1 MGDLIEQK
9 REDLLS
15 GINEHL
21 VQTGDVSGYHP
32 DHVRAS
38 VTRARE
44 QLLDDGDTATT

>member
-1 MGDLIEQK
+1 MGDLIKQK

-15 GINEHL
+15 GINSYL
-21 VQTGDVSGYHP
+21 VETGDVSGYYP
-32 DHVRAS
+32 DHVRAN